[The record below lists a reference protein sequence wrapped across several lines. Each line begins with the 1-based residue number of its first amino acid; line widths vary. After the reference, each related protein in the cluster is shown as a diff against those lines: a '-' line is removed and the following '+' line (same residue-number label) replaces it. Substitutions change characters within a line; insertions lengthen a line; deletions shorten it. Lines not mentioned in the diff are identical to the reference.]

1 MQIQNIFYIKPL
13 IYATIPVSRVSV
25 SNIIDLLLNKFVS
38 SDLCDFNF
46 REFQTKCFE
55 IYEKIQEVKFL
66 EKKNLSAKNKHIFLF
81 ETMFFFLK

>member
-66 EKKNLSAKNKHIFLF
+66 EKKNLFCKKQTYFFICND
-81 ETMFFFLK
+81 FFFF